1 MMANID
7 FKSIREYDGSQQ
19 NGFEELVCQLARLDP
34 PKNAK
39 SFIRKEGA
47 GGDAGVE
54 CFWICSDGTEWA
66 WQAKY
71 FTEAL
76 DLSQWSQIDESVQS
90 AIEKHPNMR
99 KYYVCVPRDRTDSR
113 RKNKKGEQVVTALD
127 TWNSYKG
134 KWEKIAFEKG
144 SKIEFIYWGKSEL
157 IDILQK
163 DDPVYTGK
171 ILYWFDAAVVT
182 SEKLKNIAKNAKACL
197 GERFTPEN
205 HVELPI
211 MKMLTCIDRA
221 AEWKDEIRNIV
232 SEVYQCRK
240 DVESITKCNVFK
252 PEKEQ
257 ALIALIEKYDGF
269 VADVIEFKDDDDIL
283 FSRISD
289 YCDQIKAL
297 IDILNDLSDF
307 VYNMN
312 VKEPKTRNDR
322 ADINRQI
329 NSVSRVLDQYD
340 QLLINKKIQA
350 GKLRRL
356 LITGEAGSGK
366 SHLLCDFVLRRIDNA
381 LPTVFLLGEHYHGG
395 DPIRFLAEAL
405 DLSNHS
411 NSSILGALETL
422 GVTYKTNTLIV
433 IDAIN
438 EGNYRRDW
446 YSYINKFILELQQF
460 KHIAIIFSCRN
471 TYTDFII
478 PGVVLNNIP
487 EIVHRGFAGYEKRAA
502 LKYLSKQDI
511 SIPAVPFLAPEF
523 SNPLFLKITC
533 KALKESGLKEFPK
546 GLLGYNNLFGFY
558 LDSIQDVVRRI
569 KGTYRTDTVR
579 SAVSEM
585 VKKLYPDRLW
595 GIPIN
600 EAERIIN
607 QFDSGNNGERAL
619 FDILISEGLFS
630 FDVDV
635 DSDGIKTEILRFTY
649 ERFSDFAI
657 ANAIVATCQTED
669 EFQKFINE
677 DSAIK
682 AIIDNYQY
690 WGIVKALGIAVP
702 EKFHK
707 ELLDFLIFDED
718 NDWKYEQYLDDTF
731 LEGILLRSKDSISD
745 NSLSYL
751 NKVRPVFFGNM
762 ALDTLLSLSTEP
774 GHPWNADFLD
784 KNLLKLSLAERD
796 RFWTTYISTHDSSE
810 SDGEKESPIRTII
823 NWVNHENLGN
833 VEHERLRLVAI
844 VLLWTSSSSKRML
857 RQSAIKAL
865 AKVFSR
871 IPYEIPDFLS
881 KYSGLDDSYVVSGIY
896 AAAYG
901 AVVNLPDGVS
911 VDEIVKSV
919 IENQLTERVENPH
932 ILTRDYARGIIEY
945 AYNKKGY
952 VIENIE
958 EFRPPYK
965 STWPLENPLPS
976 DIGALEGDHSS
987 IKSSVQGFLNDFGKY
1002 TMKDVTNWTATNLLE
1017 PRPKTCYEFNVDF
1030 AESLPEEL
1038 KNKYM
1043 EILNKR
1049 VSEEETRKINAK
1061 AWINSLI
1068 GDKEDLLSL
1077 YQESEDE
1084 FDDQEIGFEYQED
1097 FDDDNISE
1105 EKFQEKSY
1113 EESYFDTLSKKL
1125 NETQREYLKWLHH
1138 EGASGCNAKVDLEW
1152 AKRWV
1157 IKRAYALGWT
1167 SKLFEEFERIHCGES
1182 YRRNGGL
1189 IERIG
1194 KKYQWIAYYELL
1206 EHLSGN
1212 LYFDDRGYEDVDD
1225 SKFWGPWQI
1234 DVREMDPTYWFE
1246 AKKDICYDDK
1256 VYRWWRPYHF
1266 KFDSDDLAEQKKW
1279 LWDETTLPDFQKI
1292 ICTTEPETEAQ
1303 WLTLRS
1309 FCDWKIKAVIDDDK
1323 HGEPELWY
1331 RINTCIINR
1340 RDFDTYK
1347 IYFSGKRL
1355 GSPDLIYVPNTGNQR
1370 FWGEYPWHPCYNNIA
1385 DWSVKEVYDKGPECE
1400 YHVPLYEYEFSTSS
1414 FDHMEDENSSFYM
1427 PSKKIIEEVG
1437 LTNNKENPG
1446 EWMKNNV
1453 VVFRD
1458 PGLDVNTQPCALF
1471 EKKVFCEWLKN
1482 NDYVLIWFI
1491 GGEKQLFTPHVTHFF
1506 GRLNYNCLYYMD
1518 GEGNIKGETWT
1529 EQEIPRGDR

>member
-1 MMANID
+1 MMVNID
-7 FKSIREYDGSQQ
+7 FENIRAYDGSQQ
-19 NGFEELVCQLARLDP
+19 NGFEELVCQLARLAP
-34 PKNAK
+34 PRNAK

-54 CFWICSDGTEWA
+54 CFWLCSDGTEWA

-76 DLSQWSQIDESVQS
+76 DSSQWSQIDESVQS
-90 AIEKHPNMR
+90 AIEKHPNIT
-99 KYYVCVPRDRTDSR
+99 KYYICVPRDRTDGR
-113 RKNKKGEQVVTALD
+113 RKNKKGEPVVTALD
-127 TWNSYKG
+127 TWNSYKV

-144 SKIEFIYWGKSEL
+144 SKIDFIYWGKSEL
-157 IDILQK
+157 IDLLQK

-171 ILYWFDAAVVT
+171 ILYWFNAAVVT
-182 SEKLKNIAKNAKACL
+182 SEKLKNIANNAKTCL

-205 HVELPI
+205 HVELPVVKI
-211 MKMLTCIDRA
+211 LTCIDRA
-221 AEWKDEIRNIV
+221 AEWRSEIRSIV
-232 SEVYQCRK
+232 AEVYRCRK
-240 DVESITKCNVFK
+240 DIKAIAKCNFFI

-257 ALIALIEKYDGF
+257 VLIEFIEKYDIF
-269 VADVIEFKDDDDIL
+269 VADVIKFKEDDNIL
-283 FSRISD
+283 FSQLSD
-289 YCDQIKAL
+289 YCDQIKVL
-297 IDILNDLSDF
+297 IDSLNDLSDF
-307 VYNMN
+307 LYNMN
-312 VKEPKTRNDR
+312 VKEPEKRNDR
-322 ADINRQI
+322 ADVNRQI
-329 NSVSRVLDQYD
+329 NDVSRVLDKYGE
-340 QLLINKKIQA
+340 LLKNEKIQA

-366 SHLLCDFVLRRIDNA
+366 SHLLCDFVLKRIDDG
-381 LPTVFLLGEHYHGG
+381 LPTVFLLGEHYSGG
-395 DPIRFLAEAL
+395 DPIRFLAETL
-405 DLSNHS
+405 DLTNHS

-438 EGNYRRDW
+438 EGNYRREW
-446 YSYINKFILELQQF
+446 YSYINKFILEVQPF
-460 KHIAIIFSCRN
+460 EHIAVIFSCRN

-478 PGVVLNNIP
+478 PDVVLKNIP
-487 EIVHRGFAGYEKRAA
+487 KIEHRGFEGFEKRAA

-546 GLLGYNNLFGFY
+546 GLRGYNNLFGFY
-558 LDSIQDVVRRI
+558 LDSIQDVVRRV

-595 GIPIN
+595 GIPVN

-607 QFDSGNNGERAL
+607 QYDSGSNGAGTL

-630 FDVDV
+630 LDIGVNR
-635 DSDGIKTEILRFTY
+635 DGIKKEILRFTY

-657 ANAIVATCQTED
+657 ANAIVATCQNED
-669 EFQKFINE
+669 EFQKLIDE
-677 DSAIK
+677 DSDLK
-682 AIIDNYQY
+682 AIIDGYEY
-690 WGIVKALGIAVP
+690 WGIVKALGIAIP

-707 ELLDFLIFDED
+707 ELLDFLKFDED
-718 NDWKYEQYLDDTF
+718 NDWRYERYLEDTI
-731 LEGILLRSKDSISD
+731 LEGILLRSKDSINDST
-745 NSLSYL
+745 LSYL
-751 NKVRPVFFGNM
+751 NKVRSTSFDNM
-762 ALDTLLSLSTEP
+762 ALDALLSLSTEP
-774 GHPWNADFLD
+774 DHPWNADFLD
-784 KNLLKLSLAERD
+784 KNLLKLLLGERD
-796 RFWTTYISTHDSSE
+796 RFWTTYISTHDHAE
-810 SDGEKESPIRTII
+810 SNGEKESPIRTII
-823 NWVNHENLGN
+823 NWVNHENLES

-865 AKVFSR
+865 ANVFSR
-871 IPYEIPDFLS
+871 IPYEISVFLR
-881 KYSGLDDSYVVSGIY
+881 KYSRLDDSYVVNGLY

-901 AVVNLPDGVS
+901 AVVNLPDEVS
-911 VDEIVKSV
+911 VDEIVKKV
-919 IENQLTERVENPH
+919 IEYQFTENVENPH
-932 ILTRDYARGIIEY
+932 MLTRDYARGIIEY
-945 AYNKKGY
+945 AHHKKKY
-952 VIENIE
+952 VIENIN

-976 DIGALEGDHSS
+976 EIDALEGGYSS

-1002 TMKDVTNWTATNLLE
+1002 IMKDVTDWTATNLSE
-1017 PRPKTCYEFNVDF
+1017 PRPKTCYEFNVEF
-1030 AESLPEEL
+1030 AESLPVEL
-1038 KNKYM
+1038 KKRYM

-1049 VSEEETRKINAK
+1049 VSEEDARKINAK
-1061 AWINSLI
+1061 EWINSLLRYK
-1068 GDKEDLLSL
+1068 GDFVSEIQDD
-1077 YQESEDE
+1077 EDE
-1084 FDDQEIGFEYQED
+1084 SDNQELGFEYQED
-1097 FDDDNISE
+1097 FDDDISE
-1105 EKFQEKSY
+1105 ENIQEKSK
-1113 EESYFDTLSKKL
+1113 EELNFDILSKKL
-1125 NETQREYLKWLHH
+1125 DETQQVYLKWLCH
-1138 EGASGCNAKVDLEW
+1138 EGVSNRNAKVDLEW

-1157 IKRAYALGWT
+1157 IKRAYVLGWT
-1167 SKLFEEFERIHCGES
+1167 SKLFEEFERAYCGDS

-1212 LYFDDRGYEDVDD
+1212 LYFNDRGYEDVDD
-1225 SKFWGPWQI
+1225 SRFWGPWQI

-1246 AKKDICYDDK
+1246 AKKNISYDDI

-1266 KFDSDDLAEQKKW
+1266 KFDSEDLAEQKKW

-1292 ICTTEPETEAQ
+1292 ICTTEPETGVQ

-1309 FCDWKIKAVIDDDK
+1309 FCDWIIKAVIDDDK

-1340 RDFDTYK
+1340 RDFEAYET
-1347 IYFSGKRL
+1347 YFSGRRL
-1355 GSPDLIYVPNTGNQR
+1355 GSPDLIYIPNTGNQR
-1370 FWGEYPWHPCYNNIA
+1370 FWGEYPWHPCYDNIA

-1400 YHVPLYEYEFSTSS
+1400 YHIPLYEYEFSTNS
-1414 FDHMEDENSSFYM
+1414 FDHMEDESSSFYM
-1427 PSKKIIEEVG
+1427 PSKKIIEEME
-1437 LTNNKENPG
+1437 LKNNKEKPG
-1446 EWMKNNV
+1446 EWMKDNA

-1458 PGLDVNTQPCALF
+1458 PGLDINTQSCALF
-1471 EKKVFCEWLKN
+1471 EKKAFCEWLKD
-1482 NDYVLIWFI
+1482 NDYVLIWLI
-1491 GGEKQLFTPHVTHFF
+1491 GGEKQLFTSHVTHFF

-1518 GEGNIKGETWT
+1518 GEGIIKGETWT
-1529 EQEIPRGDR
+1529 EQEQPRGDQ